1 MKFFEW
7 LQSLFTGEKKMHAE
21 PPDMQ
26 ADKAVMMEKIL
37 TILSETREEELTC
50 DEVFAALDQ
59 VAELA
64 ARGEDVGRLMPLIQ
78 RHLEMCP
85 DCREEYEVLKDIV
98 LNVV

>member
-1 MKFFEW
+1 MKFLETMKRI
-7 LQSLFTGEKKMHAE
+7 FTVKKKT
-21 PPDMQ
+21 PVPVMQ
-26 ADKAVMMEKIL
+26 ADKAAMMEKIL
-37 TILSETREEELTC
+37 TMLSETREEELTC

-85 DCREEYEVLKDIV
+85 DCREEYNALKNIV
-98 LNVV
+98 ANAT